1 MYNNNESKTIT
12 STCVMMTFPN
22 YANDAAANRK
32 SYLREKWSKSQKPK
46 ANKKKAKN
54 ENKNRNQ

>member
-1 MYNNNESKTIT
+1 
-12 STCVMMTFPN
+12 MMTFPN